1 MDCPHCDS
9 GETSRRR
16 RRTAL
21 GSRTS
26 ACRACRRTFNERT
39 VTPFN
44 DLQYPTD
51 IVLLA
56 VLWRLRYTR
65 SFRDVVALLL
75 ERGFGV
81 THETIRNWECRCASL
96 WADRLRAKRRGC
108 AGVSWSID
116 ETDVKVAGRGCSL
129 YRASDRDGD
138 LLDSMRSEHR
148 DKHGARRFLRRLVD
162 VAQRKPERV
171 TTDPQPPYRRAIR
184 WILGRKVRHRCSQY
198 LHTLAAQSHRAI
210 KQRDDPRL
218 GFGRFASAARFCTAF
233 DELRPYFR
241 VRQRPGGPVPL
252 VDKRQLFLT
261 RWRSRIAEMAA
272 VSTSRSWGTRCPALC
287 VV

>member
-1 MDCPHCDS
+1 MACPHWGS

-16 RRTAL
+16 RRTAR

-39 VTPFN
+39 GTPVN
-44 DLQYPTD
+44 ALQYSTD

-56 VLWRLRYTR
+56 VLWRLRYTL
-65 SFRDVVALLL
+65 SFRDVAALLL

-81 THETIRNWECRCASL
+81 THETIREWECRFAPL
-96 WADRLRAKRRGC
+96 WADRLRAKRRGS
-108 AGVSWSID
+108 AGVSGSID
-116 ETDVKVAGRGCSL
+116 ETSVQVAGRWCAL
-129 YRASDRDGD
+129 DRARDRDGD

-148 DKHGARRFLRRLVD
+148 DQH
-162 VAQRKPERV
+162 
-171 TTDPQPPYRRAIR
+171 
-184 WILGRKVRHRCSQY
+184 
-198 LHTLAAQSHRAI
+198 
-210 KQRDDPRL
+210 
-218 GFGRFASAARFCTAF
+218 AARFCTAF

-261 RWRSRIAEMAA
+261 RWRSRIAEMTA

>member
-1 MDCPHCDS
+1 MDCPHWGS

-16 RRTAL
+16 RRTAR

-39 VTPFN
+39 GTPVN

-65 SFRDVVALLL
+65 SFRDVAELLL

-81 THETIRNWECRCASL
+81 THEAIRIWEFRFAPPL
-96 WADRLRAKRRGC
+96 ADRLRAKRRGC
-108 AGVSWSID
+108 AGVSWYID
-116 ETDVKVAGRGCSL
+116 ETDVTVAGRWCSL
-129 YRASDRDGD
+129 DRAIDRDGA

-148 DKHGARRFLRRLVD
+148 EKHAPRRFLRRLVD
-162 VAQRKPERV
+162 VAQRTPQRV
-171 TTDPQPPYRRAIR
+171 TTDQHPPYRRAIC
-184 WILGRKVRHRCSQY
+184 WTLGRKVLHRCSQD
-198 LHTLAAQSHRAI
+198 LNTLAEHSHRAI
-210 KQRDDPRL
+210 KQRYYPML
-218 GFGRFASAARFCTAF
+218 GFGSFASAARFCTAF
-233 DELRPYFR
+233 DELRQYCR
-241 VRQRPGGPVPL
+241 VRQRPGGTVPL

-272 VSTSRSWGTRCPALC
+272 G
-287 VV
+287 